1 MSSPD
6 SNNGGAGPSEN
17 KPPAV
22 NLKSLADNQVKIP
35 TLPTFP
41 LDRQLTINNWS
52 IWCVI
57 MMAVLDSYE
66 LTEFLK
72 QDVPKPLDPDEAALW
87 ERVNGRIRSFII
99 LNVTP
104 TVLEHIKH
112 MTNALA
118 IWTHLAS
125 LVARVSPMKWVS
137 LEVQMRTLDP
147 SKSPTM
153 REHINKL
160 QSLQQEVLSMGKQIS
175 SEDMAITLLSHLPAK
190 YSNFYLSL
198 ITSG

>member
-1 MSSPD
+1 M
-6 SNNGGAGPSEN
+6 
-17 KPPAV
+17 
-22 NLKSLADNQVKIP
+22 
-35 TLPTFP
+35 
-41 LDRQLTINNWS
+41 
-52 IWCVI
+52 I
-57 MMAVLDSYE
+57 MLVVLDSYE
-66 LTEFLK
+66 LTEFIK
-72 QDVPKPLDPDEAALW
+72 QDIPKPDDPEEAALW

-112 MTNALA
+112 FTSARA

-125 LVARVSPMKWVS
+125 LFARVSPMKRVS

-147 SKSPTM
+147 SKSSSM

-175 SEDMAITLLSHLPAK
+175 SEDMAITLLSHLTPE
-190 YSNFYLSL
+190 YSSFYSSL
-198 ITSG
+198 ITSGRLNEILWEELVPMVLDQEDRFLQQRGTSGTSEALTGNQSKGKGKSE